1 MAGPTTD
8 DIAEIDVDAPPGV
21 VWDLVS
27 DITQMGRWSPEC
39 YRCRWL
45 DGGTGPREGAR
56 FKGWNRQA
64 LGPIPIRWS
73 TVSTV
78 VASQRGRVFS
88 FFTKDS
94 GATWT
99 YRFEADA
106 RGGTHLV
113 ETREQG
119 DKPLIAR
126 VFGAVMP
133 GRDDLQREGM
143 VQTLQRLKD
152 AAEA

>member
-1 MAGPTTD
+1 MPETATTSD
-8 DIAEIDVDAPPGV
+8 VAEIDVAAAPEA
-21 VWDLVS
+21 VWDMVS

-39 YRCRWL
+39 DRCRWL

-78 VASQRGRVFS
+78 VEAQRGEVFS

-99 YRFEADA
+99 YRFESRDD
-106 RGGTHLV
+106 GTHLV

-119 DKPLIAR
+119 KKPLMAR
-126 VFGAVMP
+126 AFGAVMP
-133 GRDDLQREGM
+133 GRAELQRDGM
-143 VQTLQRLKD
+143 AETVRRIK
-152 AAEA
+152 AVAEA